1 MKDTPR
7 RFLIFFIMVSTGTV
21 LILRDQPLLFTI
33 ALVAVIGF
41 LLLGLLSPD
50 TAAGLKSSIKNITRI
65 SFIRRDKGGKPY
77 IKRAAPKAAE
87 PEKTIEMRVEPVP
100 VTESERTEEKKDFSL
115 HSGSLAS
122 SFRSLATFLRTGK
135 RPDRDRVEGRDRI
148 PGTTTRD
155 KVNVS
160 ALALA
165 GELSEEGKKQQD
177 RMSTTPGSSGAGP
190 GPSSPHADDPFLSLS
205 SDELESGLYDTVDEE
220 EEKKDLSIRQDK
232 TPVDPTPNH
241 VQGSSGVTIGE
252 SDIPI
257 PPQEIQSGTEEQPE
271 PAEPDIEEFNGFEG
285 TDTLDQNIDDLDTI
299 DLDSVELDEDVW
311 EEGTDTGPPAPPSPP
326 EAMAPAPDEQGARG
340 PAAPGSSHAAV
351 PQLNPRAGEQSDM
364 AVFTA
369 PPSADDVMVSSLAT
383 DMKTAKKKKD
393 SSLLRELKE
402 IKAPGAKEIEE
413 ELSDLYSGLNAV
425 ADKKSKTK
433 LS

>member
-1 MKDTPR
+1 MKDTLR
-7 RFLIFFIMVSTGTV
+7 RAVIFLIMVSTGTV
-21 LILRDQPLLFTI
+21 LIMLDQPLLFII
-33 ALVAVIGF
+33 ALVAVIGV
-41 LLLGLLSPD
+41 LLLVLLSPG
-50 TAAGLKSSIKNITRI
+50 TAAGLKSSVKNITRI

-87 PEKTIEMRVEPVP
+87 PEKTIEMRVEPAP
-100 VTESERTEEKKDFSL
+100 VIESERTEEKKDSSL
-115 HSGSLAS
+115 QLSSLAS
-122 SFRSLATFLRTGK
+122 SFRSMAAFLRTGK
-135 RPDRDRVEGRDRI
+135 RPERGDGRDRV
-148 PGTTTRD
+148 PGTTARE

-165 GELSEEGKKQQD
+165 GELSPEGQKPEG
-177 RMSTTPGSSGAGP
+177 RMSTAPGSGAGTAP
-190 GPSSPHADDPFLSLS
+190 PSLHEDDPFLSLS

-220 EEKKDLSIRQDK
+220 EERKDLAIRQDK
-232 TPVDPTPNH
+232 TPANPIPDH

-257 PPQEIQSGTEEQPE
+257 PPQEIQPGTEEQAE
-271 PAEPDIEEFNGFEG
+271 PAGPETEEFNGLEG
-285 TDTLDQNIDDLDTI
+285 ADTIDQNLDDLDTM

-326 EAMAPAPDEQGARG
+326 VAMAPAPDGQVALG
-340 PAAPGSSHAAV
+340 PAAPGSSHAAALQ
-351 PQLNPRAGEQSDM
+351 PDQRAGEQSDM

-383 DMKTAKKKKD
+383 DMKVAKKAKD
-393 SSLLRELKE
+393 SSLLREFRE

-425 ADKKSKTK
+425 ADKKTKTK

>member
-1 MKDTPR
+1 MKDTLR
-7 RFLIFFIMVSTGTV
+7 RVVIFFIMVSTGTA
-21 LILRDQPLLFTI
+21 LILLDQPLLFII

-41 LLLGLLSPD
+41 LLLVLLSPD
-50 TAAGLKSSIKNITRI
+50 TAAGLKSSIRNITRI
-65 SFIRRDKGGKPY
+65 SFIRRDRGDKTN
-77 IKRAAPKAAE
+77 IRRAKPKAAE
-87 PEKTIEMRVEPVP
+87 QEKTIEMRVEPAP
-100 VTESERTEEKKDFSL
+100 VTESERREEKKDSSL
-115 HSGSLAS
+115 HFGSLAS
-122 SFRSLATFLRTGK
+122 SFRSMAAFLKTGK
-135 RPDRDRVEGRDRI
+135 RPDRVEGRDRI
-148 PGTTTRD
+148 PGKTARD
-155 KVNVS
+155 NVNVS

-165 GELSEEGKKQQD
+165 GELSPEGKKQQD
-177 RMSTTPGSSGAGP
+177 RMSTTPGSGAGT
-190 GPSSPHADDPFLSLS
+190 GSSSPHADDPFLSLS

-220 EEKKDLSIRQDK
+220 EERKDLSIRQDK
-232 TPVDPTPNH
+232 TPADPAPNH

-271 PAEPDIEEFNGFEG
+271 PTEPDIEEFNGLEG
-285 TDTLDQNIDDLDTI
+285 ADTIDQNLDDLDTI
-299 DLDSVELDEDVW
+299 DLDSIELDEDVGN
-311 EEGTDTGPPAPPSPP
+311 EETDTGPPAPLSPP

-340 PAAPGSSHAAV
+340 PAAPGGSHAAV
-351 PQLNPRAGEQSDM
+351 PQLDQRAGEQSDM

-383 DMKTAKKKKD
+383 DMKVAKKTKD
-393 SSLLRELKE
+393 SSLLREFRE

-425 ADKKSKTK
+425 ADKKSRTK